1 MNSDINPVLK
11 NSNLLITG
19 TVALIA
25 ILILVGF
32 IFG

>member
-1 MNSDINPVLK
+1 MNSDINPVFK
-11 NSNLLITG
+11 SSNLLITG
-19 TVALIA
+19 TVAVIA